1 MVLEGEFKMVKFRV
15 GCVVRE
21 TREEVGFCPVKPLE
35 VGRMCYQCTDGYS
48 MDVSIFRS
56 ESSWGNLRSSDEAE
70 PT

>member
-1 MVLEGEFKMVKFRV
+1 MVKFRV